1 MNKQYDAIWINS
13 LIATCESGY
22 GLIEKGAIAVKNGKI
37 AWVGSMQALVN
48 SPENLAD
55 QVYDCGG
62 KCLTPGFIDCHTH
75 IVYGGNRAHE
85 FELRLQGVTYE
96 EIAKKGGGI
105 QSTVKAT
112 RELSE
117 EKLFQESLRRVY
129 ALMHSGVTT
138 LEIKSGYGLD
148 LETELKMLR
157 VAKRIEETLPVTVS
171 KTFLGAHTVPHEYRG
186 MPDKYIDLVC
196 HEMIPAVV
204 KENLADAV
212 DAFCEKIAFDTQ
224 QTDRVFRAAHKY
236 GLGVKCHAEQL
247 SDSMGA
253 ILAASYHAWSVD
265 HLEHVSNAGVRA
277 ISNSGTVAV
286 LLPGAFYYLRETHLP
301 PVEALR
307 EHRVPI
313 ALATDSNPGTSP
325 ILSLLMILN
334 MACTLFRLTPVEAL
348 EGVTRHAAKA
358 LNLQNTHGTLTI
370 GKVADFAIWDVG
382 HPVELVYYM
391 GGNPLKQLVK
401 NGVVV

>member
-1 MNKQYDAIWINS
+1 
-13 LIATCESGY
+13 
-22 GLIEKGAIAVKNGKI
+22 
-37 AWVGSMQALVN
+37 VN

-55 QVYDCGG
+55 EVYDCEGR
-62 KCLTPGFIDCHTH
+62 CLTPGFIDCHTH

-96 EIAKKGGGI
+96 EIAKQGGGI

-117 EKLFQESLRRVY
+117 ETLFEQSLKRVY

-138 LEIKSGYGLD
+138 LEIKSGYGLN

-157 VAKRIEETLPVTVS
+157 IAKRIEKTLPVTVS
-171 KTFLGAHTVPHEYRG
+171 KTFLGAHTTPHEYRSN
-186 MPDKYIDLVC
+186 PDEYIDLVC

-204 KENLADAV
+204 ENNLADAV
-212 DAFCEKIAFDTQ
+212 DVFCEKIAFNTK
-224 QTDRVFRAAHKY
+224 QTDRVFRAAHKF

-253 ILAASYHAWSVD
+253 ILAASYNAWSVD
-265 HLEHVSNAGVRA
+265 HLEHMSDAGVKA

-286 LLPGAFYYLRETHLP
+286 LLPGAYYFLRETQLP
-301 PVEALR
+301 PVNALR
-307 EHRVPI
+307 EHGIPI
-313 ALATDSNPGTSP
+313 AIATDSNPGTSP
-325 ILSLLMILN
+325 VLSLLMILN

-391 GGNPLKQLVK
+391 GGNPLRQLVK
-401 NGVVV
+401 GGRVV